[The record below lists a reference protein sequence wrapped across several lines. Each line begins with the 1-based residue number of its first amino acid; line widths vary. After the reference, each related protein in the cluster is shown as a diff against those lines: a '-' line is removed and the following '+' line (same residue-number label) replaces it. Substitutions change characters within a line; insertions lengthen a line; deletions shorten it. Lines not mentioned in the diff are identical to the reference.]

1 MTRTRARWLPWALA
15 AVVLAV
21 LAYVA
26 AGPWLTVRGI
36 EQAIRNDDTRA
47 LARQVDF
54 PALRANLR
62 AQAEDH
68 IARQYGDLARSNVF
82 GRLGLRVASGL
93 AGGVVDAMATPVG
106 LAALMEGRRV
116 WSRLDGSPPARSL
129 DETQRPEPF
138 RDARYRYE
146 STSRF
151 TVTIDDERGQP
162 LVFVLT
168 RKGLHWRLS
177 DIRITP

>member
-1 MTRTRARWLPWALA
+1 MRARWLPWAVV
-15 AVVLAV
+15 AVLLAV
-21 LAYVA
+21 LGYAV
-26 AGPWLTVRGI
+26 AGPWLAIRGI

-68 IARQYGDLARSNVF
+68 IARQYGDRAQGSVF

-116 WSRLDGSPPARSL
+116 WSRLDGSPPTRSL
-129 DETQRPEPF
+129 DGSQHPEPF

-151 TVTIDDERGQP
+151 TVTIDDERGRP

-177 DIRITP
+177 DIRISP

>member
-1 MTRTRARWLPWALA
+1 MRRTRIRWLPWAVLA
-15 AVVLAV
+15 IVLAV
-21 LAYVA
+21 LAYVV
-26 AGPWLTVRGI
+26 AGPWLTIRGI

-68 IARQYGDLARSNVF
+68 IAREYGDRAQANVF

-129 DETQRPEPF
+129 DESQRPQPF

-151 TVTIDDERGQP
+151 TVTIEDEGARP
-162 LVFVLT
+162 MVFVLT

-177 DIRITP
+177 DIRVSP

>member
-1 MTRTRARWLPWALA
+1 MKRMRARWLPWAVV
-15 AVVLAV
+15 AVLLAV
-21 LAYVA
+21 LGYAV
-26 AGPWLTVRGI
+26 AGPWLAIRGI

-68 IARQYGDLARSNVF
+68 IARQYGDRAQGSVF

-116 WSRLDGSPPARSL
+116 WSRLDGSPPTRSL
-129 DETQRPEPF
+129 DGSQHPEPF

-151 TVTIDDERGQP
+151 TVTIDDERGRP

-177 DIRITP
+177 DIRISP